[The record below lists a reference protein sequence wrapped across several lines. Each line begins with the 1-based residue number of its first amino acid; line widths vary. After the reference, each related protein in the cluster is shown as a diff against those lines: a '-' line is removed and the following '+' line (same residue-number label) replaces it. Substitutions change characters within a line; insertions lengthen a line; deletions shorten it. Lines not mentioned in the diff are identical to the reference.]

1 MRGSRSMLLLLL
13 VGILACLGAVM
24 VVEAEDPYRY
34 FTWVVTYGT
43 ISPLGKPQ
51 QGILING
58 QFPGPRLDCVTN
70 DNVIINV
77 INKIDQPFLLT
88 WNGIKNRKSSYQDGT
103 LGTNCPIPPGRN
115 FTYHLQ
121 VKDQIGT
128 FMYFPSTQMHKASG
142 GFGGINMYTRP
153 KIPLPFAEP
162 ADDFHLLLGDWYKAG
177 HKALQNTLDSGKKLA
192 FPDGLL
198 INGKQK
204 GIKFTGDPGKTYMIR
219 LSNVGLSTSINFRI
233 QGHKMK
239 LVEMGGSHTVQET
252 YSSLDIHVGQ
262 SMSVLVTLNQQA
274 RDYFIVASSRF
285 TSRILTSTGY
295 LTYSN
300 SKVKASGALPVG
312 PTTHVPWSIKQ
323 ARSFRCNLTA
333 SAARPNPQGTYHYGS
348 VKITTTIKISNS
360 EAKING
366 KLRYA
371 INGMSYVNPDT
382 PLKLADYFNIPGVFD
397 LKSFNKKTAATTPK
411 FGTPVIDAQLHDF
424 VEVIFSNKE
433 DTIQSWYTAGN
444 DFWVAGY
451 GPLKWTVAQRKHYN
465 LVDAPKGYTIQVYP
479 KSWTAILMPL
489 DNKGMWNLRS
499 QIWPRRYLGQE
510 LYVKV
515 WNNERSLY
523 TEYDIPKNAL
533 LCGKARGVLACL
545 GAVMVVE
552 AEDPYRY
559 FTWVVTYGTIS
570 PLGTPQQGILINGQ
584 FPGPRLD
591 IVTNDNVIINV
602 INKIDQPFL
611 LTWNGIKNRKS
622 SWQDGTLGTN
632 CPIPPGRNFT
642 YHVQVKD
649 QIGTFMYFPSLLMQ
663 KASGGFGGINMYTR
677 PKIPLPF
684 AEPAG
689 DFHLLL
695 SDWYKAGHKALQNT
709 LDSGRKLAFPDGLL
723 INGVQRGIKFTGDPG
738 KTYMIRLSNV
748 GLSTSINFRIQGHNM
763 KLVEMGGSHTIQETY
778 DSFDIHVGQSLSVLV
793 TLNQRAKDYFIAAS
807 SRFTSRVLTSTG
819 YLTYSN
825 SQEKASGAMPIGPSA
840 SDVAWSMKQA
850 RSFRCNMTAS
860 AARPNPQGTYHYG
873 SEKIVATYR
882 ISNSEAKINGKLRY
896 AINGISYINPDTP
909 LKLADY
915 FNIPG
920 VFDLKSFNKKTAATP
935 AKYGTPVI
943 GAQLHDFVEIIFS
956 NKEDTIQ
963 SWYLAG
969 NDFWIVGFGP
979 LKWTAAHRKN
989 YNAVDAP
996 KGYTIQVYPK
1006 SWTAI
1011 LVSLDNKGMWNL
1023 RSQIWPRRYLGQELY
1038 VKVWNNERSL
1048 YTEYNIPKNALLCG
1062 KARGQHT

>member
-1 MRGSRSMLLLLL
+1 MR
-13 VGILACLGAVM
+13 
-24 VVEAEDPYRY
+24 
-34 FTWVVTYGT
+34 
-43 ISPLGKPQ
+43 
-51 QGILING
+51 
-58 QFPGPRLDCVTN
+58 
-70 DNVIINV
+70 
-77 INKIDQPFLLT
+77 
-88 WNGIKNRKSSYQDGT
+88 
-103 LGTNCPIPPGRN
+103 
-115 FTYHLQ
+115 
-121 VKDQIGT
+121 
-128 FMYFPSTQMHKASG
+128 
-142 GFGGINMYTRP
+142 
-153 KIPLPFAEP
+153 
-162 ADDFHLLLGDWYKAG
+162 
-177 HKALQNTLDSGKKLA
+177 
-192 FPDGLL
+192 
-198 INGKQK
+198 
-204 GIKFTGDPGKTYMIR
+204 
-219 LSNVGLSTSINFRI
+219 
-233 QGHKMK
+233 
-239 LVEMGGSHTVQET
+239 LVEMGGSHTIQET
-252 YSSLDIHVGQ
+252 YDSLDVHVGQ
-262 SMSVLVTLNQQA
+262 SLAVLVTFNQRA

-285 TSRILTSTGY
+285 TSPVLTSTGY
-295 LTYSN
+295 IKYSN

-312 PTTHVPWSIKQ
+312 PTTHVPWSMKQ

-348 VKITTTIKISNS
+348 VKIMKTIGLSNS

-371 INGMSYVNPDT
+371 INGMSYINPDT
-382 PLKLADYFNIPGVFD
+382 PLKLADWFNIPGVFD
-397 LKSFNKKTAATTPK
+397 LKSFSKKTSIGVPAK
-411 FGTPVIDAQLHDF
+411 FGTPVIGALLHDF
-424 VEVIFSNKE
+424 VEIIFSNTE
-433 DTIQSWYTAGN
+433 DTIQSWYLAGN
-444 DFWVAGY
+444 DFWVVGY
-451 GPLKWTVAQRKHYN
+451 GPLKWSAAQRKHYN
-465 LVDAPKGYTIQVYP
+465 LVDAPKSYTIQVYP
-479 KSWTAILMPL
+479 KSWTAILLPL

-515 WNNERSLY
+515 WNDETSLY
-523 TEYDIPKNAL
+523 TEYNPPPNTL
-533 LCGKARGVLACL
+533 FCGKAR
-545 GAVMVVE
+545 
-552 AEDPYRY
+552 EDPYRY

-649 QIGTFMYFPSLLMQ
+649 QIGTFMYFPSLQMH

-684 AEPAG
+684 AQPAD
-689 DFHLLL
+689 DFHLLIG
-695 SDWYKAGHKALQNT
+695 DWYKAGHKALQST

-748 GLSTSINFRIQGHNM
+748 GLSTSINFRIQGHKM
-763 KLVEMGGSHTIQETY
+763 KLVEMGGSHTIQQTY
-778 DSFDIHVGQSLSVLV
+778 DSLDVHVGQSLSVLV
-793 TLNQRAKDYFIAAS
+793 TLNQPAKDYFIVAS
-807 SRFTSRVLTSTG
+807 SRFTSPVLTSTG

-825 SQEKASGAMPIGPSA
+825 SQVKASGAMPVGPSA
-840 SDVAWSMKQA
+840 SDVPWSMNQA

-873 SEKIVATYR
+873 SEKIVTTYR
-882 ISNSEAKINGKLRY
+882 LSNSETKINGKLRY
-896 AINGISYINPDTP
+896 AINGMSYVNPDTP
-909 LKLADY
+909 LKLADW

-920 VFDLKSFNKKTAATP
+920 VFDLKSYNKKTAATP
-935 AKYGTPVI
+935 AKLGTPVV
-943 GAQLHDFVEIIFS
+943 ANLLHDFVEIIFS
-956 NKEDTIQ
+956 NRENTIQ

-979 LKWTAAHRKN
+979 LKWTAAQRKH

-1011 LVSLDNKGMWNL
+1011 LVSLDNKGMWDL
-1023 RSQIWPRRYLGQELY
+1023 RSQIWPRRYLGQEMY
-1038 VKVWNNERSL
+1038 VKVWNDEKSL
-1048 YTEYNIPKNALLCG
+1048 YTEYNPPKNALLCG
-1062 KARGQHT
+1062 KARGQHV